1 MIIQDTLPYFQAYDM
16 NLNKEIGFLTY
27 DFMVKNYPNTLK
39 SLTVKQLQLN
49 SLNNWIFYQIFI
61 NKN

>member
-49 SLNNWIFYQIFI
+49 SLNN
-61 NKN
+61 